1 MAEEEDD
8 IKKIQKSIEDILGTE
23 SGLAKKRPTI
33 KDKKRELF
41 NTIMSGLAHINGR
54 SLGLKHD
61 YKIDFIE
68 YDEPFF
74 NVIESLIKLHFTEKQ
89 KNLINWWL
97 YDKFLPDGNQLVL
110 NDSETHEEIPTETA
124 EDIWDLLQDLKIK
137 EDEEKNPD

>member
-23 SGLAKKRPTI
+23 SGLAKKRPTV

-41 NTIMSGLAHINGR
+41 NTIISGLAHINGR

-68 YDEPFF
+68 YDDVFF
-74 NVIESLIKLHFTEKQ
+74 NVIEALITLHFNKDQKSLIE
-89 KNLINWWL
+89 WYL
-97 YDKFLPDGNQLVL
+97 YDKFLPTGEMLVL
-110 NDSETHEEIPTETA
+110 NDAETGEEIPTDTPD
-124 EDIWDLLQDLKIK
+124 DIWELVQKY
-137 EDEEKNPD
+137 EKKDNK

>member
-23 SGLAKKRPTI
+23 SGLAKKRPTV

-41 NTIMSGLAHINGR
+41 NTIISGLAHINGR

-68 YDEPFF
+68 YDDVFF
-74 NVIESLIKLHFTEKQ
+74 NVIEALMELHFNKDQKSLIE
-89 KNLINWWL
+89 WYL
-97 YDKFLPDGNQLVL
+97 YDKFLPTGEMLIL
-110 NDSETHEEIPTETA
+110 NNMVIVIRWHRLCAIECQRDYTCYYNSKQ
-124 EDIWDLLQDLKIK
+124 W
-137 EDEEKNPD
+137 